1 MRRLFIA
8 LLLLECSVNAQSTQD
23 TVVNTLGQI
32 FQQQQQ
38 QEAQQQQPQAQQQPQ
53 QQAQQEWMAIQKV
66 CGQLGPVLRPQD
78 FSEQERTLVAKVF
91 QRIIAPARHV
101 APYTTIGVVNSDVI
115 NAFTFPIPNQ
125 RGGIV
130 CLTRGII
137 NLMSNEDELASV
149 TAHEVGHAL
158 DCDPPCPYSPNKV
171 KNVSILQS
179 PVQAELAAQRIC
191 EKRAD
196 EIGFNLLVQAGYNP
210 YAAGGAFGRLEMFT
224 GDTSTGFFARI
235 QAMASNH
242 PISPDRIKD
251 LSRMLASYCQLNPA
265 RCR

>member
-8 LLLLECSVNAQSTQD
+8 LLLLECSVNAQSTKD

-66 CGQLGPVLRPQD
+66 
-78 FSEQERTLVAKVF
+78 
-91 QRIIAPARHV
+91 
-101 APYTTIGVVNSDVI
+101 
-115 NAFTFPIPNQ
+115 
-125 RGGIV
+125 
-130 CLTRGII
+130 
-137 NLMSNEDELASV
+137 
-149 TAHEVGHAL
+149 
-158 DCDPPCPYSPNKV
+158 
-171 KNVSILQS
+171 
-179 PVQAELAAQRIC
+179 
-191 EKRAD
+191 
-196 EIGFNLLVQAGYNP
+196 
-210 YAAGGAFGRLEMFT
+210 
-224 GDTSTGFFARI
+224 FARI

>member
-1 MRRLFIA
+1 MSAGPGREKNAHQHSQENAEHYIENDRFAFGLIA
-8 LLLLECSVNAQSTQD
+8 VELKPARSSLC
-23 TVVNTLGQI
+23 
-32 FQQQQQ
+32 
-38 QEAQQQQPQAQQQPQ
+38 
-53 QQAQQEWMAIQKV
+53 
-66 CGQLGPVLRPQD
+66 
-78 FSEQERTLVAKVF
+78 RTNRDGLNNV
-91 QRIIAPARHV
+91 IAPARHV